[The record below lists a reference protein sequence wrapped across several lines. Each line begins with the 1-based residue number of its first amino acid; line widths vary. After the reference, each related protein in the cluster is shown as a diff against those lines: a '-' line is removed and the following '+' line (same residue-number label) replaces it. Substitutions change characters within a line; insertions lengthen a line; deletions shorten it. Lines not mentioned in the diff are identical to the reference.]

1 MVPFPTLLP
10 IQTERLVV
18 RVYDVEDVARIHAAL
33 YGDPAVRRWTGGP
46 STLTE
51 TRAVIARYIDAQR
64 RDGYAYGAVVERGS
78 SDLVGE
84 AGLKPLDDVGPEIE
98 VGYAFAVASQ
108 RRGYATEVARAIA
121 ATAFGPMQ
129 LERVYATAHPE
140 NAGSRHVLAKLGF
153 TSVPT
158 PRTGNSDLLYHVLE
172 RR

>member
-1 MVPFPTLLP
+1 MTA
-10 IQTERLVV
+10 
-18 RVYDVEDVARIHAAL
+18 RVSVSVDGPPVHRRTAGSPYSAA
-33 YGDPAVRRWTGGP
+33 WTGGP

-158 PRTGNSDLLYHVLE
+158 PPTGNSDLLYHVLE